1 VTTRW
6 SVEPYYIRW
15 SVSASP
21 VNYESVAFTVNNVTA
36 HERLGF
42 YEPRN
47 VTNEFGVKLG
57 LHFK

>member
-1 VTTRW
+1 VSTLW

-15 SVSASP
+15 SVTASP
-21 VNYESVAFTVNNVTA
+21 VNYETAAFTVHNVTA
-36 HERLGF
+36 NEQLGF
-42 YEPRN
+42 YEPWN